1 MNGFA
6 HNHCNC
12 PQRRIVNR
20 QVCYSAILAVALV
33 VCVCVSETPT
43 ILDGISF
50 NGKHLGFK
58 VLTGRPITSKNLVL
72 RYRLLNVEKYRIPL
86 AKVLTCFNHQKLEV
100 NKQAWDFHRQNSRY
114 CLYKCRLAF
123 GNYHKGWDAM

>member
-1 MNGFA
+1 MDSPITIATA
-6 HNHCNC
+6 HKEGLSTVRCATL
-12 PQRRIVNR
+12 PFWR
-20 QVCYSAILAVALV
+20 LLWW
-33 VCVCVSETPT
+33 CVCVSETPT

-100 NKQAWDFHRQNSRY
+100 NKQAWDFNRQNSRY